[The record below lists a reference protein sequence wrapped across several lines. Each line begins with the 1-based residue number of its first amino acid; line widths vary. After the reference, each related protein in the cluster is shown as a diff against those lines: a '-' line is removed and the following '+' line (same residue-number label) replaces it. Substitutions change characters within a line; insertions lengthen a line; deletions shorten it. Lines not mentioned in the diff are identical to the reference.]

1 MKRIVKKSLALF
13 LTVILLSCGIFTGR
27 IADIKV
33 NAYDNGYPNTW
44 SNTGNQIEDLIGV
57 ALTQVGYWGTEY
69 GTGTKYGAWYGNTYA
84 PWCGIFISWCANQ
97 AGIPTSVILKSA
109 RAIDYKNCGTYHYK
123 DDYTPQR
130 GDIVLYNPNDGA
142 GYYFPSKDSSGKYT
156 RSQHVAIVCSYN
168 AATDEITI
176 VHGNGTGD
184 KVCHDKKK
192 VKSNIA
198 IQAFVTPNYNGS
210 SGGSGSS
217 GSSAP
222 SAPSV
227 SVPTDSDYINGSGV
241 RLRSEMNTSS
251 KVVAT
256 LNKGT
261 AVKILSSANDSSGNK
276 WYHIEVPSINKKGYV
291 YGMYVTAVKYTDTT
305 PDATPKDNV
314 INSDSIRLRDGAS
327 TSGTKTVTYL
337 YKGQA
342 VNILATVKGTDGET
356 WYKVSLTKGGTS
368 YTGYVFGKYV
378 TVADLP
384 SNIPVIDENADTVSQ
399 NSVNLRKTPSTSGE
413 IITSLSSGQVVEI
426 SSAAYDENGDVWYKV
441 SVSRG
446 SNKYVGYIFAE
457 LINLKTDKD
466 SIEFEN
472 SIVKLSF
479 DANGGENAPDGI
491 NCTASKSVTLPT
503 DYPSRNGYIFSGWA
517 ENGDAGE
524 KEYSAGLAYEF
535 SDNKTLYAVWLS
547 LDSYAP
553 YDVNLDLWLSDSDIV
568 ALRKQLLMTE
578 SKNVKNDNNSDGKI
592 NAADFGAL
600 KKMISNV

>member
-1 MKRIVKKSLALF
+1 MAFKRFSKKVAAFLLAIVLLF
-13 LTVILLSCGIFTGR
+13 SGIVTGK
-27 IADIKV
+27 IADVKV
-33 NAYDNGYPNTW
+33 YAYDTGYPNTW
-44 SNTGNQIEDLIGV
+44 VNTGNQIEDLIGV

-69 GTGTKYGAWYGNTYA
+69 GTGTKYGAWFGNTYA

-109 RAIDYKNCGTYHYK
+109 RAVAYKDCGTYHYK

-184 KVCHDKKK
+184 RVCHEKKK

-210 SGGSGSS
+210 SGSS
-217 GSSAP
+217 GSTP

-227 SVPTDSDYINGSGV
+227 SIPTDSDYINGSGV
-241 RLRSEMNTSS
+241 RLRSEMSTSS
-251 KVVAT
+251 SIVAT

-291 YGMYVTAVKYTDTT
+291 YGMYVTAVNFSDTT
-305 PDATPKDNV
+305 PDATPKDNA
-314 INSDSIRLRDGAS
+314 INSDNIRLRDGPS

-342 VNILATVKGTDGET
+342 LNILATVKDANGDT
-356 WYKVSLTKGGTS
+356 WYQVSLTKGGTS

-384 SNIPVIDENADTVSQ
+384 SDIPVIDANADIISQ
-399 NSVNLRKTPSTSGE
+399 NSVNLRKTPSKNGE
-413 IITSLSSGQVVEI
+413 IVTSLNTGQVI
-426 SSAAYDENGDVWYKV
+426 KIASAAYDENGDVWYKV
-441 SVSRG
+441 TLKRG
-446 SNKYVGYIFAE
+446 SYEYNGYVFAS
-457 LINLKTDKD
+457 LVSLKTDKD

-472 SIVKLSF
+472 SILTVSF
-479 DANGGENAPDGI
+479 DANGGSDAPNSI
-491 NCTASKSVTLPT
+491 KCTSLKSATLPAT
-503 DYPSRNGYIFSGWA
+503 YPQKNGSIFTGWA
-517 ENGDAGE
+517 ESNSASE
-524 KEYSAGLAYEF
+524 KNYSAGMAYEF
-535 SDNKTLYAVWLS
+535 SSDITLYAVWIS
-547 LDSYAP
+547 EATHGV
-553 YDVNLDLWLSDSDIV
+553 YDVDANYWLSEGDIV
-568 ALRKQLLMTE
+568 LLRKQLLKTE
-578 SKNVKNDNNSDGKI
+578 SKNMKNDNNKDGKL

-600 KKMISNV
+600 KKVIADI